1 MDWIKPAPPA
11 VGGRQAFQV
20 YAGFL
25 AEGAQ
30 QKSPVLGQRDSSMAE
45 GGEGSYTGA
54 RSLAESIFRCP
65 GHNTKGQV
73 FIANIQM

>member
-1 MDWIKPAPPA
+1 MDWVKAVPPA

-30 QKSPVLGQRDSSMAE
+30 QKSRVLGQQHSGMAG

-54 RSLAESIFRCP
+54 KSLAESISRCP